1 MSQSILLLLIFQL
14 LPVFGNLPEKE
25 YCEKTERGWAIEWKL
40 GYKLT
45 WDDFRAKEKGS
56 RGFAVAVTSCGF
68 GYNIEHKENIRTITV
83 FARFYC
89 YESWWND
96 GIDIPAVLEHEQ
108 LHFDICEL
116 FGRKLYAGIKQLKSE
131 NKLTKKSLNALNDK
145 LHEEYSI
152 MQDLY
157 DAESGHSTDGD
168 MQKAWEDKIR
178 QEIASL
184 DEFEKHSELGIVF

>member
-1 MSQSILLLLIFQL
+1 MAQSFLLLLLFQL
-14 LPVFGNLPEKE
+14 MPDFLDIPDKD
-25 YCEKTERGWAIEWKL
+25 YCENTERGWAIEWQPGFKL
-40 GYKLT
+40 S

-68 GYNIEHKENIRTITV
+68 GYNVYHEGNKKNIKV

-116 FGRKLYAGIKQLKSE
+116 YGRKLYAGIKKLKKE
-131 NKLTKKSLNALNDK
+131 NNLSKKSLNQLNQK
-145 LHEEYSI
+145 LHAEYSN

-157 DAESGHSTDGD
+157 DDESDHSTNGK

-184 DEFEKHSELGIVF
+184 DMYERHNTMGIVF